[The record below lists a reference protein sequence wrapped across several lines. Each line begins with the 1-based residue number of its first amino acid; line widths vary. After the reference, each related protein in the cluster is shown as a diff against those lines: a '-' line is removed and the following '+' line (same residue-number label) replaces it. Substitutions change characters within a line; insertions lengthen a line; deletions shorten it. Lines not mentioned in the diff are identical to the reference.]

1 MPEQTPRND
10 ANPNVYEPPKIEMT
24 VTKKELEREVHYAGR
39 ITTG

>member
-10 ANPNVYEPPKIEMT
+10 ISASAYEPPKIEMT

-39 ITTG
+39 ITT